1 MTVRDILNRLDGLDP
16 ETEVRFAFQPNWPLE
31 YSIDD
36 IVGVNIDGQEV
47 VYLGQGEQIGY
58 LQEEVVKALSW
69 Q

>member
-16 ETEVRFAFQPNWPLE
+16 ETEVRFAFQPNYPLE

-36 IVGVNIDGQEV
+36 IVEVNIKDEQV

-58 LQEEVVKALSW
+58 LQEEVVDALSW
-69 Q
+69 

>member
-1 MTVRDILNRLDGLDP
+1 MTVRDILNRLDALDP

-69 Q
+69 

>member
-1 MTVRDILNRLDGLDP
+1 MTVRDILNRLDALDP

-36 IVGVNIDGQEV
+36 IVEVNIDGQEV

-69 Q
+69 